1 MRLWY
6 TPTSPYGRKVM
17 VTAIEAGLDKKIEI
31 RSDYTK
37 DPERNLWRDNPLGK
51 IPALALDNGKTLI
64 DSPVICEY
72 LDSINR
78 KKKLFPAKGWRR
90 WTALHQQAIADGV
103 MDAALLRRTE
113 SLRPESLRS
122 QDVDTLHKGKVA
134 RALDLL
140 EKDAKELSGGL
151 TIGQVAV
158 ACALG
163 YLDLRFAADEWRKGR
178 PKLAA
183 WYGKIAKRPSFARTK
198 P

>member
-17 VTAIEAGLDKKIEI
+17 VTAMEAGLDKKIEI
-31 RSDYTK
+31 RSNYTES
-37 DPERNLWRDNPLGK
+37 PERNLWRDNPLGK
-51 IPALALDNGKTLI
+51 IPALALGDGKTLM

-90 WTALHQQAIADGV
+90 WTALRQQAVADGI
-103 MDAALLRRTE
+103 MDASLLRRQE
-113 SLRPESLRS
+113 ALRPETLRS
-122 QDVDTLHKGKVA
+122 TDADALQKGKVA
-134 RALDLL
+134 RSLDVL
-140 EKDAKELSGGL
+140 EKEAKDLSGSL
-151 TIGQVAV
+151 TIGHVAV

-183 WYGKIAKRPSFARTK
+183 WFEKISKRPSFARTK

>member
-6 TPTSPYGRKVM
+6 TATSPYGRKVM
-17 VTAIEAGLDKKIEI
+17 VTAIEAGLDKKIEV
-31 RSDYTK
+31 RSNYTEK
-37 DPERNLWRDNPLGK
+37 PEQNLWKDNPLGK
-51 IPALALDNGKTLI
+51 IPALALKNGKALI

-72 LDSINR
+72 LDSLNR
-78 KKKLFPAKGWRR
+78 KKKLFPAKGARR
-90 WTALHQQAIADGV
+90 WTALRQQAIADGV
-103 MDAALLRRTE
+103 MDAALLRRME
-113 SLRPESLRS
+113 ALRPENLRS
-122 QDVDTLHKGKVA
+122 QDVDALQKGKIA

-140 EKDAKELSGGL
+140 EKEAKDLAGGL

-163 YLDLRFAADEWRKGR
+163 YLDLRFAADAWRNGR

-183 WYGKIAKRPSFARTK
+183 WYEKISKRPSFVRTK